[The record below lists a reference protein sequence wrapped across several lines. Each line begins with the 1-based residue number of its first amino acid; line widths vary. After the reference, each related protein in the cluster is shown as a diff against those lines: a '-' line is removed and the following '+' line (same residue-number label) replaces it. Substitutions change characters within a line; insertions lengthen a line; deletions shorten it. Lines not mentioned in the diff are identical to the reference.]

1 MDDETVSAPEAS
13 SATVEEI
20 QSGTEPLVVVET
32 APDPPRDELEVGYRY
47 GQLEARLAALELRHE
62 QTLAQLAAFES
73 ATIQAVEQEA
83 AELEQQ
89 AEVLAD
95 VAEVTLPQDHEAA
108 NTLNPEHQ
116 AHKPKFWESFF
127 GGHHRP

>member
-1 MDDETVSAPEAS
+1 MDDETVSAPES
-13 SATVEEI
+13 SAGTVEEI

-62 QTLAQLAAFES
+62 QALAQLAAFES

-95 VAEVTLPQDHEAA
+95 VAEVTLP
-108 NTLNPEHQ
+108 PEHDG
-116 AHKPKFWESFF
+116 ANALDPSHSAKKPHWFEAFM